1 MPSIPT
7 PAIERAP
14 AVGFPATR
22 RRWFN
27 YDEQSA
33 LVLMLP
39 VLVVLAVVAVFPIL
53 YSFYTSFFELNL
65 ARPLRRPF
73 VGVDNYLRML
83 QEPRI
88 QIAIARTTVYTL
100 VTVAGTTLLALVV
113 ALFLNETFRGRRVL
127 AILLLMPW
135 ATPSVVNG
143 LTWKWIY
150 DSNYGALNGLLK
162 AVGLIDR
169 YIIWLGDP
177 DKTLYLIANA
187 AIWKQMPLAAILL
200 LVTMKSIPD
209 DLYKAARVDGANHV
223 QRFLHVTLPSLQPG
237 LMLVLVYETMISI
250 RHFDLFMLLTQGG
263 PGDASSTLSW
273 QIYVENFVSLR
284 FGTGSALAYIL
295 ALATLLLGYAL
306 IRLLR
311 RDSA

>member
-1 MPSIPT
+1 VSAIPA
-7 PAIERAP
+7 PAIEPRPSGSFA
-14 AVGFPATR
+14 ASR
-22 RRWFN
+22 RRWLN
-27 YDEQSA
+27 DDERSA
-33 LVLMLP
+33 LVLILP
-39 VLVVLAVVAVFPIL
+39 VLVVLSAVAVYPIL
-53 YSFYTSFFELNL
+53 YSLYTSFFELNL

-73 VGVDNYLRML
+73 VGIDNYVRML

-88 QIAIARTTVYTL
+88 QIAIARTAVYTL

-113 ALFLNETFRGRRVL
+113 ALFLNESFRGRRVL
-127 AILLLMPW
+127 AVLLLVPW

-150 DSNYGALNGLLK
+150 DSNFGVLNGLLK
-162 AVGLIDR
+162 AAGLIDR

-200 LVTMKSIPD
+200 LVTMKSIPE
-209 DLYKAARVDGANHV
+209 DLYKVARVDGANHL
-223 QRFLHVTLPSLQPG
+223 QRFLNVTLPSLRPG

-250 RHFDLFMLLTQGG
+250 RHFDLFMILTQGG

-273 QIYVENFVSLR
+273 QIYVETFRSLR
-284 FGTGSALAYIL
+284 FGTGSALAYIV
-295 ALATLLLGYAL
+295 ALATLVLGTL
-306 IRLLR
+306 MIRLLR
-311 RDSA
+311 REAA